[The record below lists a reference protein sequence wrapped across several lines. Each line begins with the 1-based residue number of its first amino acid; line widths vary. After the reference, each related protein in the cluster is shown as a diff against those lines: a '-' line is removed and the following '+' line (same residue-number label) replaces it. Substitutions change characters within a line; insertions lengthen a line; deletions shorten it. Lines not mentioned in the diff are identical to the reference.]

1 MKNKLLSITI
11 IMLLAIT
18 LVAVVA
24 GIIILKLSKDDKP
37 KEPSIEE
44 VIESSV
50 DIPEITTNLV
60 GGKFVKISF
69 KVQTDSPDA
78 KAELEKRDFQV
89 QDIIIKEISET
100 KTEAFVG
107 KEGIV
112 NLENDIKEKI
122 SEIMQEGTI
131 IRVYTTSFI
140 LQ

>member
-24 GIIILKLSKDDKP
+24 GIIILKLSKGDEP
-37 KEPSIEE
+37 KEPKIEE
-44 VIESSV
+44 VVASSV

-60 GGKFVKISF
+60 GGKFIKISF
-69 KVQTDSPDA
+69 KIQTDSEDA
-78 KAELEKRDFQV
+78 KAELEQRDFQV
-89 QDIIIKEISET
+89 KDIIIKEISET
-100 KTEAFVG
+100 DAQTLKG
-107 KEGIV
+107 KDGIV
-112 NLENDIKEKI
+112 NLENNIKEKI
-122 SEIMQEGTI
+122 NELMQEGTI